1 MPYPI
6 HPAADYLPRM
16 TEDEF
21 SLLKQGIERDG
32 LLNPIVLCDGQV
44 LDGRHRYRACTELGV
59 QPTFVQFVGGNPYDY
74 VREQNVNRRHFAS
87 QEQKYLVLLRLTEA
101 SETWAEERARIQREA
116 NAKRAEAAKGN
127 DNAAK
132 VSERNSEHTSCV
144 RTVSRPSTNAGSAA
158 VAAAAGVNRGAVQ
171 RGEYLA
177 KNAPELAA
185 KVMAGDIAASAALAT
200 VKIAKLKEE
209 TIRRERDATYFVK
222 PVVECCDAIEWL
234 RRQEPCDL
242 LLTDP
247 PYMTDVDDIRR
258 FAAAWL
264 PLALSKVKDTGR
276 AYVFIG
282 AYPEE
287 LHSYLSVAM
296 PEQVLV
302 WTYRNT
308 LGPAP
313 AKRYKQNWQAILYY
327 QKPEAGPLDCPQLS
341 ELFSVQDVNAPDG
354 RLGDRY
360 HAWQKPM
367 ELAERLVRHAA
378 KSGDTMLDPF
388 CCTGTFL
395 IAAAKYGLDASGCD
409 SDSSHLQIAAERG
422 CVLG

>member
-132 VSERNSEHTSCV
+132 ASDRNSEHTSCV

-177 KNAPELAA
+177 KAAPELAA
-185 KVMAGDIAASAALAT
+185 AVAMGEVSASAAIRQ
-200 VKIAKLKEE
+200 VRFES
-209 TIRRERDATYFVK
+209 IRRELDEVAARAPQSIDGTFDVLVIDPPWPMEKIERDARPNQVAFGYPTMTSDELLSWSMPAEKAADDAHIFV
-222 PVVECCDAIEWL
+222 W
-234 RRQEPCDL
+234 
-242 LLTDP
+242 T
-247 PYMTDVDDIRR
+247 THR
-258 FAAAWL
+258 FL
-264 PLALSKVKDTGR
+264 PLALECVEAWGFRYVLTMVWHKPGGFQPVGLPQFNCEFVIYARKGSPAFVDTK
-276 AYVFIG
+276 AF
-282 AYPEE
+282 A
-287 LHSYLSVAM
+287 
-296 PEQVLV
+296 
-302 WTYRNT
+302 TCFN
-308 LGPAP
+308 
-313 AKRYKQNWQAILYY
+313 
-327 QKPEAGPLDCPQLS
+327 
-341 ELFSVQDVNAPDG
+341 
-354 RLGDRY
+354 
-360 HAWQKPM
+360 
-367 ELAERLVRHAA
+367 
-378 KSGDTMLDPF
+378 
-388 CCTGTFL
+388 
-395 IAAAKYGLDASGCD
+395 
-409 SDSSHLQIAAERG
+409 AERG
-422 CVLG
+422 AHSEKPEEFYELLRRVTAGRRLDLFNRRMIDGFIGWGNEAAA